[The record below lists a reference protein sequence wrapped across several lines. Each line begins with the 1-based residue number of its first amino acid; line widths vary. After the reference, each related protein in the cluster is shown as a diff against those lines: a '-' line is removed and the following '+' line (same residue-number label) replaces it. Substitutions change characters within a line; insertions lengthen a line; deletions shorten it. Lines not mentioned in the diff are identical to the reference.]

1 LSALRLLL
9 APLLL
14 AWLLPAPRV
23 FAGELDLPGDLA
35 THPDGR
41 MPIQDLYD
49 SYRSLLAQGWQ
60 LDVIVQSQP
69 PGREQALPI
78 IALRTPQAGEAVWI
92 LSGIHGEETAGPN
105 AIAASIEVIAELGRQ
120 RPVVLLPLN
129 NPQGYAHNWRYLNTP
144 TWSPDVD
151 GQSVGDSSHLL
162 PDPDKPDEA
171 RAPAA
176 SSSEAAAITAY
187 ILERAERYQPAWSI
201 DLHEDD
207 LISEGYVYSQGKK
220 GAADPLAALAVETLR
235 QNGIALKMG
244 GETRFGEPIE
254 GGIIGPVTDSSI
266 DELMSAQ
273 TIIVDG
279 EARPGP
285 GAHTV
290 LVFET
295 PAKDIEL
302 QRRVAAHV
310 ALLQALAK
318 ELAADQTGGASSAP
332 R

>member
-1 LSALRLLL
+1 MKDKRKYSLL
-9 APLLL
+9 ACLLGL
-14 AWLLPAPRV
+14 CMLLTGPACAAELNLPA
-23 FAGELDLPGDLA
+23 DLA

-41 MPIQDLYD
+41 APIQDLYR
-49 SYRSLLAQGWQ
+49 SYLSLLDRGWQ
-60 LDVIVQSQP
+60 LDIVGHSQP
-69 PGREQALPI
+69 PGREHALPI
-78 IALRTPQAGEAVWI
+78 IALRTPQTGKTVWL

-144 TWSPDVD
+144 TWSPDID
-151 GQSVGDSSHLL
+151 GHSVGDSSHLL
-162 PDPDKPDEA
+162 LDPDQPSAA

-176 SSSEAAAITAY
+176 SSPEAAAITAY
-187 ILERAERYQPAWSI
+187 ILRLAEQYPPALSI

-207 LISEGYVYSQGKK
+207 LISEGYVYSQGKT
-220 GAADPLAALAVETLR
+220 GAADPRAALAVRTLR
-235 QNGIALKMG
+235 DNGIALKMA

-266 DELMSAQ
+266 DELMSAP
-273 TIIVDG
+273 TVIVDG

-310 ALLQALAK
+310 ALLKALAK
-318 ELAADQTGGASSAP
+318 EMAATPTQ
-332 R
+332 

>member
-1 LSALRLLL
+1 LLL
-9 APLLL
+9 AP
-14 AWLLPAPRV
+14 PA
-23 FAGELDLPGDLA
+23 FAGEPDLPDNLNLPDDLE

-41 MPIQDLYD
+41 MPIQALYQR
-49 SYRSLLAQGWQ
+49 YLSLVEQGWQ

-69 PGREQALPI
+69 QGREHVLPI

-92 LSGIHGEETAGPN
+92 LSGIHGEETAGPD
-105 AIAASIEVIAELGRQ
+105 AIAASIEVIAALGKQ

-129 NPQGYAHNWRYLNTP
+129 NPQGYAHNWRYLNTA
-144 TWSPDVD
+144 TWSPDID

-162 PDPDKPDEA
+162 PDPDRPGAA

-176 SSSEAAAITAY
+176 SSAEAAAITAY
-187 ILERAERYQPAWSI
+187 ILEQAVRYPPTWSI

-207 LISEGYVYSQGKK
+207 LIGEGYVYSQGNK
-220 GAADPLAALAVETLR
+220 GAADPLAALAVEILR
-235 QNGIALKMG
+235 QNGIALKMS

-254 GGIIGPVTDSSI
+254 GGIIGPVIDSSV
-266 DELMSAQ
+266 DELMSAA
-273 TIIVDG
+273 TVVVNG
-279 EARPGP
+279 EQRPGP
-285 GAHTV
+285 AAHTV

-302 QRRVAAHV
+302 QRRIDAHA

-318 ELAADQTGGASSAP
+318 EIAATPAQ
-332 R
+332 